1 MQQTS
6 DSLASEILSSMLSSW
21 SAEEDTEETAQT
33 KCFYPLLDWASLN
46 TEQMLE
52 LVSLLFSLVTSCA
65 QFITFKERP
74 NSNLISSAA
83 AFCQFHENPRKS
95 MQSQVVSAETPL
107 SK

>member
-83 AFCQFHENPRKS
+83 ADLP
-95 MQSQVVSAETPL
+95 VS
-107 SK
+107 